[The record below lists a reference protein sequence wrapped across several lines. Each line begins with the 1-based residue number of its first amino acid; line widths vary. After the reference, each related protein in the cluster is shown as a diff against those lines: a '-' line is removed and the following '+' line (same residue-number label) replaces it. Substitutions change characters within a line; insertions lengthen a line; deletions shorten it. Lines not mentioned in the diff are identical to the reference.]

1 MDRSYYFSDRANKMQ
16 RSVIRELLKLTNNP
30 EVISF
35 AGGLPA
41 PQTFPVEYVKRATAK
56 VLEEEHTKA
65 LQYGATE
72 GDPRLRKKL
81 AEIMQKDGID
91 ADPERVLVTT
101 ASQQGLEIMAKVF
114 FNPGDTCIVGL
125 PTYLGGLQSIKSYGG
140 VPVGVELDDYGMI
153 PEKLEQKLDE
163 LEAEGR
169 RPRLLYIIPD
179 FQNPAGVTIPL
190 ERRKEIVK
198 IARDRDYIIV
208 EDTPYRQIRFRGKN
222 EPTFQSLAPERVLS
236 LYTFSKIMLPG
247 FRLGWAYG
255 PDWLINKF
263 VMAKQSMDL
272 CTPPFNQAV
281 TYHMLEEG
289 ALEAGLETIIKLYHS
304 RCDLMLAE
312 LEKNLGDVEGVTWT
326 KPDGGLF
333 LWLTLPEG
341 MNSDDLFTKAIEEN
355 VAYVPGSAFFPMNE
369 DHRSMRLNFSYS
381 DEDQIVE
388 GCRRLGKLI
397 KESRS

>member
-1 MDRSYYFSDRANKMQ
+1 VDRSYYFSDRANKMQ

-397 KESRS
+397 KESRP